1 MRLLPAGTR
10 LIWQKC
16 DELYLVYQPSSA
28 ETHVFNET
36 SATIIACLKTESLS
50 MASLKERTE
59 AALGLSIGELETDE
73 FTFAVVRL
81 EELGLIDFGD
91 EPIVAR

>member
-1 MRLLPAGTR
+1 MLLLPAGTR

-16 DELYLVYQPSSA
+16 DELYFVYQPSST

-36 SATIIACLKTESLS
+36 SATIIACLKTEPLS
-50 MASLKERTE
+50 MVSLRERTE
-59 AALGLSIGELETDE
+59 TALGLSIGELETEE

-81 EELGLIDFGD
+81 EELGLIDFDD